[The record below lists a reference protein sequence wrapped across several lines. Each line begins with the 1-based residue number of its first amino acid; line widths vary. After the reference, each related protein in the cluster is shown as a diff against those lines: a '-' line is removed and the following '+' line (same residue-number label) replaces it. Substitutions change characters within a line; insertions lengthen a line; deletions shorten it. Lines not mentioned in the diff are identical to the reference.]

1 MAFFFKMHFERCLCE
16 KTAILHSEDRCIVTF
31 FVCVK
36 MVEFYNTE

>member
-16 KTAILHSEDRCIVTF
+16 SAILHSEDRCIVTF